1 MLGDDPEQAA
11 TLLGASEQLFAEVGA
26 AIDPDETETQRKVLA
41 WAVETI
47 GAEAVDELR
56 AAGAE
61 RPIDELL
68 GSIG

>member
-11 TLLGASEQLFAEVGA
+11 TMLGASEQLFAEVGA
-26 AIDPDETETQRKVLA
+26 AIDPDETETQRKVLT

-61 RPIDELL
+61 LPIDEPLA
-68 GSIG
+68 SVS